1 MNKIKFNGSRVHI
14 IGIGGIHMSAI
25 ARLLKERGLTI
36 TGSDLEETALT
47 KDLKSEGITIFSQHD
62 ASNVSTAD
70 LVITTAAVKKNHIEI
85 VEAEK
90 RKIPI
95 LRRSE
100 AIAELIDGKKIIAIS
115 GSHGKTSTS
124 TLIAT
129 ILKQSNFS
137 PMYVLGGESQDL
149 TKNSAWGSGIHCV
162 VEADEYKRAFLDYE
176 PDLEVITNIDADHL
190 DDYGSREN
198 YYNAFLQFAKN
209 LKSSG
214 LILLCGDDKGTGQL
228 LSEITD
234 TGLRYESYGFE
245 ETNTW
250 VARDLNLNH
259 SGARFELS
267 GPSNFEHG
275 LLEISVPGKHAVL
288 NALAAAAVSLH
299 EGVQFSSIQKT
310 LKQFHGVKRRF
321 ELIGETRGISVIDD
335 YAHHPTEV
343 QATLETTRMRYTN
356 HRLIAIYQPHTYSR
370 TAYLWENWLNC
381 WKGLDKLII
390 LETYAARE
398 LPNQGKTANELAD
411 SITSTPTIYA
421 ATEQE
426 AIEHAIQETNENT
439 VILTIGAGNIT
450 NIAPKILEAIA

>member
-1 MNKIKFNGSRVHI
+1 M
-14 IGIGGIHMSAI
+14 
-25 ARLLKERGLTI
+25 
-36 TGSDLEETALT
+36 
-47 KDLKSEGITIFSQHD
+47 
-62 ASNVSTAD
+62 
-70 LVITTAAVKKNHIEI
+70 
-85 VEAEK
+85 
-90 RKIPI
+90 
-95 LRRSE
+95 
-100 AIAELIDGKKIIAIS
+100 
-115 GSHGKTSTS
+115 
-124 TLIAT
+124 
-129 ILKQSNFS
+129 
-137 PMYVLGGESQDL
+137 
-149 TKNSAWGSGIHCV
+149 
-162 VEADEYKRAFLDYE
+162 
-176 PDLEVITNIDADHL
+176 
-190 DDYGSREN
+190 
-198 YYNAFLQFAKN
+198 
-209 LKSSG
+209 
-214 LILLCGDDKGTGQL
+214 
-228 LSEITD
+228 
-234 TGLRYESYGFE
+234 
-245 ETNTW
+245 
-250 VARDLNLNH
+250 
-259 SGARFELS
+259 
-267 GPSNFEHG
+267 
-275 LLEISVPGKHAVL
+275 
-288 NALAAAAVSLH
+288 AAAAVSLH

-321 ELIGETRGISVIDD
+321 ELIGETKGISVIDD